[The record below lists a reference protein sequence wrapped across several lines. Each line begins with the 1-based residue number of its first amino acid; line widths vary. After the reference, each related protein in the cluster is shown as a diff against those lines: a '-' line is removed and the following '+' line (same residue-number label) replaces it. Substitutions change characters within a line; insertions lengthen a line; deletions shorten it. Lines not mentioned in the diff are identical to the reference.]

1 MRVEKE
7 NLVNINL
14 FEVRFTIHAQWA
26 VSCSVQQLLRKLSP
40 FPGILCT
47 ALGMGLSLNTSGLE
61 DFFPMQK
68 GGVTG
73 WCLNDCMHAGTS
85 FQEQRKVNYT
95 IKVIESLLLS
105 FLCVTSWENFK
116 EKMNADSWQAW
127 GTALRETGKCASPW
141 TKAPAEGGERTGGCS
156 TPRQGLE
163 VAGEPRPP
171 ALLIA
176 AASCSKQKAG
186 SHICSSVGFRRKLQH
201 RCSQGT
207 KGTPSRAGCKR
218 KFTGMTASF
227 LLQQAL

>member
-1 MRVEKE
+1 MEKE

-14 FEVRFTIHAQWA
+14 FEVRFTIHARWA
-26 VSCSVQQLLRKLSP
+26 VSCSVQQLFIKLPS
-40 FPGILCT
+40 FPGSLCT
-47 ALGMGLSLNTSGLE
+47 ALGIGLRLNASGLE
-61 DFFPMQK
+61 DFFPMQN

-73 WCLNDCMHAGTS
+73 WCLNDCMHEGTS
-85 FQEQRKVNYT
+85 FQEQRKVNYA
-95 IKVIESLLLS
+95 IKVIQRLLLS
-105 FLCVTSWENFK
+105 FLCMTSWENFR
-116 EKMNADSWQAW
+116 EKMNADSWQAR
-127 GTALRETGKCASPW
+127 GSASREAGKCTSPW
-141 TKAPAEGGERTGGCS
+141 TKAPEEGGERTDGCFA
-156 TPRQGLE
+156 PRQGIE

-176 AASCSKQKAG
+176 AASCSKQEAG
-186 SHICSSVGFRRKLQH
+186 SHICSAVGFRRKLQH